1 MIFMAKR
8 HIAPVI
14 LSLII
19 ITIGIISSLVIY
31 QYFTNKPIYGK
42 ESIVERV
49 VDNEG
54 PDFKTIIHIAEKSVV
69 QIEVRNRYDTF
80 TGSGFLFN
88 EKGDIITNAHVIKDA
103 ELIYVRTANAH
114 IYPAAVVGISDETDI
129 AVIRVPQLA
138 GETHLPLERE
148 NFAETGD
155 EVIALGSPHGFQ
167 NTVTLGI
174 ISGTER
180 NFSLEGYNYENIYQI
195 SAPIT
200 YGNSG
205 GPLIDRN
212 TGYIIGINSV
222 GSSDGTIGFSI
233 PIKEIINEVER
244 WSASVQNENL
254 DFPNTEDIL
263 LFDPEKLEQD
273 ANYLVEYFFESIQ
286 IRDYINSYTL
296 LGTDLQDSLSY
307 SAFREKFIHTVK
319 LNFEIESI
327 ETTEENI
334 AEVIANVHIEQKLPN
349 EEEMKNV
356 EFKYIFTISYEN
368 DQIKISNFIEEEITE
383 TE

>member
-1 MIFMAKR
+1 MAKR